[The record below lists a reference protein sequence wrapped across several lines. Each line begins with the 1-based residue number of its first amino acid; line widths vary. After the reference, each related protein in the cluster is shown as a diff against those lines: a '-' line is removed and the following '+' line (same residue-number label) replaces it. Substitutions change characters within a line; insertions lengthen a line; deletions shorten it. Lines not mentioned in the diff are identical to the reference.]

1 MSAYSLTENN
11 ALQYSSEYEDKCLS
25 LFSRIG
31 GMRHKDPYFI
41 LDYFIKAYQENPEL
55 ATKIAFW
62 VRGARNG
69 AGERNVFHTILQEI
83 TSSSPAF
90 MSDNVKV
97 IADLGYW
104 KDLLEYFDNDDVVN
118 VYAEAIKS
126 KDRLACKWA
135 PRKGPWAKKLKQAL
149 GLTNRLYRIWLK
161 DHSNTVEQQMS
172 TKQWSEI
179 NYSSVPGQA
188 MRVYKG
194 AFDRHDN
201 ERFDD
206 WKGDDSKASVSASY
220 PHNVVNTMLDGGNSS
235 YIISDADIMLAE
247 KQWKNLPDY
256 IRPGENI
263 LPIIDVS
270 GSMSGLPMLVAVS
283 LGLYLSERN
292 KDKFKNSFM
301 TFSSSPELINLK
313 PELNLAEKLTRI
325 LQANWGMSTD
335 FEKAYQTI
343 LDTAKV
349 YNVKKEDMPTMLLV
363 LSDMQ
368 FNVSLSGG
376 EKPHLELIQ
385 ERFEEAGY
393 DMPKLVFWNLRSSRC
408 EGSPARAGDVDVA
421 MVSGFNPVLMKAILA
436 VENFDPVSVM
446 MEALRGI
453 DVDTT
458 NLPKNILNRF
468 GDAPSQDINRAW
480 WEDDEDWF

>member
-1 MSAYSLTENN
+1 
-11 ALQYSSEYEDKCLS
+11 
-25 LFSRIG
+25 
-31 GMRHKDPYFI
+31 
-41 LDYFIKAYQENPEL
+41 
-55 ATKIAFW
+55 
-62 VRGARNG
+62 
-69 AGERNVFHTILQEI
+69 
-83 TSSSPAF
+83 
-90 MSDNVKV
+90 
-97 IADLGYW
+97 
-104 KDLLEYFDNDDVVN
+104 
-118 VYAEAIKS
+118 
-126 KDRLACKWA
+126 
-135 PRKGPWAKKLKQAL
+135 
-149 GLTNRLYRIWLK
+149 
-161 DHSNTVEQQMS
+161 
-172 TKQWSEI
+172 
-179 NYSSVPGQA
+179 
-188 MRVYKG
+188 
-194 AFDRHDN
+194 
-201 ERFDD
+201 
-206 WKGDDSKASVSASY
+206 
-220 PHNVVNTMLDGGNSS
+220 
-235 YIISDADIMLAE
+235 
-247 KQWKNLPDY
+247 
-256 IRPGENI
+256 
-263 LPIIDVS
+263 
-270 GSMSGLPMLVAVS
+270 
-283 LGLYLSERN
+283 
-292 KDKFKNSFM
+292 
-301 TFSSSPELINLK
+301 
-313 PELNLAEKLTRI
+313 
-325 LQANWGMSTD
+325 MSTD

-480 WEDDEDWF
+480 YEDDEDWF